1 MRDPLG
7 TYLHDH
13 LAGAAHAINLV
24 EFMRDRYEGGE
35 LGQFAAWL
43 LVEIE
48 SDRTVLRQLA
58 ERASAGGRTVKELAG
73 WLGEK
78 VSRLKLR
85 HDDND
90 GLGLFEALEFLEL
103 GIHGKSELWRAL
115 AGVGPSDPRLRGINF
130 EHLFNRAEKQR
141 AEVESRRL
149 RVAHFVFGP
158 DNRQQSTR
166 TQDVLPRSRRV
177 KAGGHAP
184 LAIGLAFAVISA
196 IALGPDLVRY
206 MKIRAM

>member
-1 MRDPLG
+1 MSDPLG

-13 LAGAAHAINLV
+13 LAGAAHAISLV
-24 EFMRDRYEGGE
+24 EFMRDRYESEE

-48 SDRTVLRQLA
+48 ADRTVLRQLA
-58 ERASAGGRTVKELAG
+58 ERAGAGGHTVKELAG
-73 WLGEK
+73 WMSEK

-85 HDDND
+85 HDAND
-90 GLGLFEALEFLEL
+90 GLGLFETLEFLEV

-115 AGVGPSDPRLRGINF
+115 AAVRAADPRLEGIDF
-130 EHLFNRAEKQR
+130 EHLTNRAERQR
-141 AEVESRRL
+141 AEVERRRL
-149 RVAHFVFGP
+149 QVAHFVFGSG
-158 DNRQQSTR
+158 NRHHSARAQN
-166 TQDVLPRSRRV
+166 VLPRSRRL
-177 KAGGHAP
+177 KAGVDAP
-184 LAIGLAFAVISA
+184 LAIGLAFAVVSA

>member
-1 MRDPLG
+1 MSDPLG

-24 EFMRDRYEGGE
+24 EFMRDRHEGGE

-58 ERASAGGRTVKELAG
+58 ERAGAGGHTAKEMAG

-85 HDDND
+85 HNDND
-90 GLGLFEALEFLEL
+90 GLGLFEALEFLEI

-115 AGVGPSDPRLRGINF
+115 AAVGPADPRLSGLDF
-130 EHLFNRAEKQR
+130 KHLTNRAEKQR

-149 RVAHFVFGP
+149 QIAHFVFGP
-158 DNRQQSTR
+158 ENQQGSR
-166 TQDVLPRSRRV
+166 LRDVFASQRKLKTGS
-177 KAGGHAP
+177 HAP
-184 LAIGLAFAVISA
+184 LAIGLAFAVIGA
-196 IALGPDLVRY
+196 VALGPDLVRY

>member
-1 MRDPLG
+1 MSDPLG

-24 EFMRDRYEGGE
+24 EFMRERYEGGE

-58 ERASAGGRTVKELAG
+58 ERAGAGGRTVKELAG

-90 GLGLFEALEFLEL
+90 GLGLFEALEFLEI

-115 AGVGPSDPRLRGINF
+115 AAVGPTDPRLRGINF
-130 EHLFNRAEKQR
+130 EHLANRAEKQR

-149 RVAHFVFGP
+149 QVAHFVFGP

-166 TQDVLPRSRRV
+166 TQDALPRSRRV
-177 KAGGHAP
+177 RAGGHAP